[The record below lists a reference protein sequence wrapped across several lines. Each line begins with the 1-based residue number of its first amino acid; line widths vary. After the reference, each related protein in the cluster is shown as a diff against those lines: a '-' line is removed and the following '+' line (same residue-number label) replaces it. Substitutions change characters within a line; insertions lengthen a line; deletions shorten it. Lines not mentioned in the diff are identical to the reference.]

1 MALVKQES
9 TKVEGMW
16 DVLKG
21 RGICTTLGV
30 VQENIYRMRWG
41 IADAS
46 LALLI
51 LQEDT
56 VNCNIDAERGMK
68 LVPR

>member
-9 TKVEGMW
+9 AKVEGMW
-16 DVLKG
+16 VVLKG

-30 VQENIYRMRWG
+30 VQENICRMRWG

>member
-9 TKVEGMW
+9 TKIEGMW
-16 DVLKG
+16 AVLKG
-21 RGICTTLGV
+21 RGISTTLGV
-30 VQENIYRMRWG
+30 VQENICRMRWG

-51 LQEDT
+51 LQDDT
-56 VNCNIDAERGMK
+56 VTLMPKG
-68 LVPR
+68 V

>member
-16 DVLKG
+16 AVLKG

-30 VQENIYRMRWG
+30 VQENICRMRWD